1 VERTGSL
8 PIAGYI
14 LQAKF
19 EGSAG
24 FEVEPNDTAPKATA
38 LPGTDVVIGGN
49 HAIGTDSDYF
59 AITVPAGKSLRAEI
73 VEGNAE
79 TCESDDVDSFLT
91 LFDASGLALGGDD
104 DSGRGFCSLID
115 GTGSSPADDYAH
127 NLAAGTY
134 YLLVEAAP
142 SAQAPGDT
150 TGQFIYNLAITL
162 R

>member
-1 VERTGSL
+1 MKRT
-8 PIAGYI
+8 
-14 LQAKF
+14 
-19 EGSAG
+19 
-24 FEVEPNDTAPKATA
+24 ATA
-38 LPGTDVVIGGN
+38 LPGSDVFATGN
-49 HAIGTDSDYF
+49 HAINTDSDFF

-73 VEGNAE
+73 LEGNAE

-91 LFDASGLALGGDD
+91 LFDASGVALGGDD

-115 GTGSSPADDYAH
+115 GTGSSPADAYAH
-127 NLAAGTY
+127 ALPAGTY

-142 SAQAPGDT
+142 SAQSPGDS